1 MFVPL
6 NDAFASFVI
15 IFFCAV
21 NLNLSVRYCVRS
33 YITLLKL
40 GNAIECAQSLLNF
53 VRRMQQKQHS
63 AHFQEEASECD
74 LMRAKVDRFTCG
86 CRNINP
92 RGRYDMSKNNL
103 MV

>member
-1 MFVPL
+1 M
-6 NDAFASFVI
+6 I

-21 NLNLSVRYCVRS
+21 ILNLNVRYCVRS
-33 YITLLKL
+33 HITLLKV
-40 GNAIECAQSLLNF
+40 GNAIECVQILLNLA
-53 VRRMQQKQHS
+53 RRMEQKQHS
-63 AHFQEEASECD
+63 AHFQEEANECD